1 MSHALSGTHNLP
13 VTRSKIVAICVGEEM
28 RSMGHALSGT
38 HNLPIIC
45 SKIVVIH
52 VREEV
57 KPMNHGAK
65 PCKISI
71 KAIAGERI
79 SAC

>member
-1 MSHALSGTHNLP
+1 MFSKIVVIRVGEEVRSMSYALSGTHKLQ
-13 VTRSKIVAICVGEEM
+13 
-28 RSMGHALSGT
+28 
-38 HNLPIIC
+38 IIC

-57 KPMNHGAK
+57 KSMNHGAK